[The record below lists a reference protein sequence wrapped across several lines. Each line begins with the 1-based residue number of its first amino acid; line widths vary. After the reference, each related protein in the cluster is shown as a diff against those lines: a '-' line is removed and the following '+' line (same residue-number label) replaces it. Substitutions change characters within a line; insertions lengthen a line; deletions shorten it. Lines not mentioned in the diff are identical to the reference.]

1 MHDFQEELAR
11 RQDEAQTQMVVRQ
24 DGLDVRNQIYHQ
36 QICNINMV
44 LNINRQEQH
53 SREAGRRNQMDDGE
67 SPMAQIEQ
75 EKAKQ
80 EEEEVNAIEEIQA
93 KLKKLDEVVRYFT
106 NYDEA
111 PDKLQASKFDRRM
124 SDAGGML
131 K

>member
-1 MHDFQEELAR
+1 MHDFQEDLAR
-11 RQDEAQTQMVVRQ
+11 RQDEAQRQMVVRQ

-53 SREAGRRNQMDDGE
+53 SREAGSNQMDDGE

-80 EEEEVNAIEEIQA
+80 EEEEVNAIEEIQS
-93 KLKKLDEVVRYFT
+93 KLKKLDEVVMYFT
-106 NYDEA
+106 NYD
-111 PDKLQASKFDRRM
+111 
-124 SDAGGML
+124 
-131 K
+131 